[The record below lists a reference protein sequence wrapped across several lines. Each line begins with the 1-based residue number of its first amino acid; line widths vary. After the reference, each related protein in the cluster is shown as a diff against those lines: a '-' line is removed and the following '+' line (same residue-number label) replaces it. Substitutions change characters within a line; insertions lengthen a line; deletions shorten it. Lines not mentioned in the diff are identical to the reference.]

1 MTQVLNRQIRLA
13 ERPAGLP
20 GPGTWRLTEDGPPQ
34 PAEGE
39 VLVEVEYVS
48 VTPAMRTWLRDTDSY
63 VPPVAVGD
71 VMRAQGVGRVVDS
84 RDRRYAVGDTVVG
97 WFGVQTYA
105 ALNGESLTRV
115 DTDLAPAPTWLGLL
129 GNTGLTAYFGLFYV
143 GAAKPGETVL
153 VSGAAGAVGS
163 TVGQL
168 AKLHGCR
175 VVGVAGG
182 AEKCAWLV
190 KDLGLDA
197 AIDYK
202 DGDVKA
208 ALEVAAPDGIDV
220 FFDNVGGQILEVALT
235 QLRTRARIV
244 ICGAISS
251 YNAAEPPPGPSTY
264 MSLVVKSA
272 TMTGFLLA
280 DFADRFEQARK
291 HLATTLTDGRLVARE
306 HIVEGGVAHFP
317 EALTMLFSG
326 ANTGKLVL
334 AVA

>member
-1 MTQVLNRQIRLA
+1 MTRGVNWQIRLA
-13 ERPAGLP
+13 QRPAGLP
-20 GPGTWRLTEDGPPQ
+20 GGDTWRLTEERMPQ
-34 PAEGE
+34 PAAGE
-39 VLVEVEYVS
+39 VLVEVKYIS
-48 VTPAMRTWLRDTDSY
+48 ITPAMRTWLRDTESY
-63 VPPVAVGD
+63 MPPVAVGD

-84 RDRRYAVGDTVVG
+84 RDRRYAVGETVVG

-105 ALNGESLTRV
+105 VQSGGAVTRV
-115 DTDLAPAPTWLGLL
+115 NTDLAPAPTWLGLL
-129 GNTGLTAYFGLFYV
+129 GNTGLTAYFGLFDV

-163 TVGQL
+163 TVVQL

-182 AEKCAWLV
+182 AEKCGWLV
-190 KDLGLDA
+190 NDLGLNA
-197 AIDYK
+197 AINYK
-202 DGDVKA
+202 DGDMSE
-208 ALEVAAPDGIDV
+208 ALTAAAPDGIDV
-220 FFDNVGGQILEVALT
+220 FFDNVGGEILDIALA
-235 QLRTRARIV
+235 QLRTRARVV

-272 TMTGFLLA
+272 SMTGFLLS
-280 DFADRFEQARK
+280 DFVDRFEQVRMN
-291 HLATTLTDGRLVARE
+291 LATTLADGRLVARE
-306 HIVEGGVAHFP
+306 HVVEGGVARFP
-317 EALTMLFSG
+317 EALSMLFSG